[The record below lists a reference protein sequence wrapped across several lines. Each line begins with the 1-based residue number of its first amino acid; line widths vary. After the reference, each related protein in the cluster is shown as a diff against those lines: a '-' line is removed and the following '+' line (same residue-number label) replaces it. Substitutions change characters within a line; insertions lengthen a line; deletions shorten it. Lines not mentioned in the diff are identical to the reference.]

1 MSDARKKAEQ
11 AIRARTPPGWKSEFV
26 RPPWL
31 PQVGNVKA
39 CRSCEQSGMPCR
51 WATVTLMRRMEDRR
65 VILFTVAMVCEF
77 CVKDETKMRALSD
90 RVFASRM
97 EVPS

>member
-1 MSDARKKAEQ
+1 
-11 AIRARTPPGWKSEFV
+11 
-26 RPPWL
+26 
-31 PQVGNVKA
+31 
-39 CRSCEQSGMPCR
+39 MPCR